1 MKHVKKRIAKIVD
14 ELTTYFF
21 SMGATDININL
32 KDEKEF
38 YKISLKCNYKYKGKE
53 KIDKLIKSLK
63 CEKQEGMEEYFWEL
77 AGDSDVDTELT
88 LVGMM
93 TDEAEIDYNGNEIEV
108 TLIKYKD

>member
-32 KDEKEF
+32 KDEKEY
-38 YKISLKCNYKYKGKE
+38 YKISLKCNYTSKDQE
-53 KIDKLIKSLK
+53 KIDKLIKYLK
-63 CEKQEGMEEYFWEL
+63 CAKQEEMEEYFWEL
-77 AGDSDVDTELT
+77 AGDCDVDTELS

-93 TDEAEIDYNGNEIEV
+93 TDEAEIDINDNQIEV
-108 TLIKYKD
+108 NLIKYKD